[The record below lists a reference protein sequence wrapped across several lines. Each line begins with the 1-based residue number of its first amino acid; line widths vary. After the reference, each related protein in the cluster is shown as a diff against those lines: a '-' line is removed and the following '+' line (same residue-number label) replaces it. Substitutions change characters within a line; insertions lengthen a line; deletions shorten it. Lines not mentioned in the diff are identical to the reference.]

1 MLCVHVCVCVCV
13 CVCVTLQAVQASLR
27 PDASICMFVGV
38 TACSCD
44 VWLFSPSVGDR
55 EVKSFGR
62 AFVSFGILQAA
73 VQCHQVGNYMSWDKL
88 LGLLL

>member
-1 MLCVHVCVCVCV
+1 MCVCVYVCVCVN
-13 CVCVTLQAVQASLR
+13 LQAVQASLR

-38 TACSCD
+38 TACGCD

-55 EVKSFGR
+55 EVKSSGR
-62 AFVSFGILQAA
+62 AFVSFGIFQAA
-73 VQCHQVGNYMSWDKL
+73 VQCHQVGNCMSWDQI